1 MMIFSP
7 TEVMRRTFLRFAAA
21 MGALVLTAGLVL
33 PDESAAGVPTDQL
46 RVTVDRVLM
55 ILRDAKLNSVDAKEA
70 RRAELRKAIF
80 PRFDFEEM
88 AKRSLGSEWR
98 RRTPSEQKEF
108 VSLFTELLKD
118 SYVESIESYRSE
130 KVIYRRESQDGDYAE
145 VGTTVIT
152 KRGEE
157 FAIDYRLN
165 IEGSEWKVYDV
176 IIENVSI
183 VNNYRSQ
190 FRRILGRSSFA
201 ELLQTIRDKVR

>member
-1 MMIFSP
+1 MMIFNP
-7 TEVMRRTFLRFAAA
+7 TEVIRRTFLRFAAA

-46 RVTVDRVLM
+46 RATVDRVLM
-55 ILRDAKLNSVDAKEA
+55 ILRDPRLNSVDAKEA
-70 RRAELRKAIF
+70 RRAELSKAIF

-157 FAIDYRLN
+157 FTIDYRLN
-165 IEGSEWKVYDV
+165 IEESEWKVYDV